1 MAIDTD
7 LQKAYEARI
16 DALFAGAKAK
26 TDGGA
31 IVLPRA
37 DVLSMLKYP
46 DLPVEV
52 AEGKVFL
59 GQTNHFEVPP
69 ELWKKAVQWL
79 ENPAIVFRSE
89 KVPDNL
95 VFYAPEKLGER
106 LIRLIIEPEKN
117 GKHLLLNLY
126 STPNKD
132 PFGRWMNERLLLYA
146 DTKEAPRILG
156 EYARRLRH
164 VLQDPAFRPDARIH
178 GTGRGKQKAL
188 GPMRILTEKNLSGYR
203 KAHPFDKGAWL
214 LEQQNRERSRQ
225 EKMRMKQ
232 IDMAKAL
239 YGRYVVMTN
248 FSPAQKNAMKKQLN
262 QKLKES
268 SIEEISF
275 FIKEV
280 RENSKKIQEKRS
292 LQLHRNIGK
301 NRGGD
306 GRGR

>member
-37 DVLSMLKYP
+37 DVLSMLKYL

-239 YGRYVVMTN
+239 YGRYVDMTN

>member
-37 DVLSMLKYP
+37 DVLSMLKYL

-239 YGRYVVMTN
+239 YGRYVDMTN

-280 RENSKKIQEKRS
+280 RENSKKIQEKQS

>member
-79 ENPAIVFRSE
+79 ENPAIVFRTE

-203 KAHPFDKGAWL
+203 KAPPFDKGAWL

-225 EKMRMKQ
+225 EKMRIKQ

-239 YGRYVVMTN
+239 YGRYVDMTN

>member
-1 MAIDTD
+1 
-7 LQKAYEARI
+7 
-16 DALFAGAKAK
+16 
-26 TDGGA
+26 
-31 IVLPRA
+31 
-37 DVLSMLKYP
+37 
-46 DLPVEV
+46 
-52 AEGKVFL
+52 
-59 GQTNHFEVPP
+59 
-69 ELWKKAVQWL
+69 
-79 ENPAIVFRSE
+79 
-89 KVPDNL
+89 
-95 VFYAPEKLGER
+95 
-106 LIRLIIEPEKN
+106 
-117 GKHLLLNLY
+117 
-126 STPNKD
+126 
-132 PFGRWMNERLLLYA
+132 MNERLLLYA

-164 VLQDPAFRPDARIH
+164 ILQDPAFRPDARIH

-239 YGRYVVMTN
+239 YGRYVDMTN

>member
-239 YGRYVVMTN
+239 YGRYVDMTN

-292 LQLHRNIGK
+292 LHRNIGK

>member
-59 GQTNHFEVPP
+59 GQINHFEVPP

-126 STPNKD
+126 STPDKD

-178 GTGRGKQKAL
+178 GTGRGKRNAL

-239 YGRYVVMTN
+239 YGRYVDMTN
-248 FSPAQKNAMKKQLN
+248 FSPAQKNAMKKQLD

>member
-126 STPNKD
+126 STPDKD

-239 YGRYVVMTN
+239 YGRYVDMTN

>member
-16 DALFAGAKAK
+16 DALFVGAKAK

-46 DLPVEV
+46 NLPVEV

-59 GQTNHFEVPP
+59 GQTNHFEVLP

-89 KVPDNL
+89 NVPDNL

-132 PFGRWMNERLLLYA
+132 PFGRWMKERLLLYA

-164 VLQDPAFRPDARIH
+164 ILQDPAFRPDARIH

-239 YGRYVVMTN
+239 YGRYVDMTN

>member
-59 GQTNHFEVPP
+59 GQINHFEVPP

-126 STPNKD
+126 STPDKD

-178 GTGRGKQKAL
+178 GTGRGKRNAL

-239 YGRYVVMTN
+239 YGRYVDMTN